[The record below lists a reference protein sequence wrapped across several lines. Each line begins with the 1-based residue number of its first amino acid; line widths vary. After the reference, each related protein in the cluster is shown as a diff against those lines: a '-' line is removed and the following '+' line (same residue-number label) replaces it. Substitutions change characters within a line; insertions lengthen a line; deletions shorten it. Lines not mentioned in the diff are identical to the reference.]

1 MVHFRAMVNMEA
13 HGAQQKTQ
21 YWTHKVAKMG
31 SQWGEKGR
39 DISFR
44 CHTSDASLLL
54 LLLNYL
60 LRIIDKYIRQAR
72 TT

>member
-21 YWTHKVAKMG
+21 YWTHKVAKMA
-31 SQWGEKGR
+31 SQRGEKGG

-54 LLLNYL
+54 LLNYL
-60 LRIIDKYIRQAR
+60 VRILDKYIRQAR